1 MRDARV
7 VVIGGG
13 HNGLVCAAYLARR
26 GVRVTL
32 LERRDRLGGACVT
45 EELWPGY
52 RVSRAAYVVSL
63 LRPRILRE
71 LELGRFGLTLLPRS
85 PASLTPLADGRSLVL
100 GVDPAADSREIARFS
115 PADAAL
121 YPRYEALLER
131 IARAL
136 EPTLDLPPPEL
147 RIRHSRDL
155 RAGLQ
160 TLLAGLRLGRQLPAA
175 AQLLLGAARDVIEE
189 WFESEPLRTTL
200 ASDAV
205 IGAYASPSTRGTGYV
220 PFHHVMGSIG
230 GKRGVWA
237 YVRGG
242 MGSLAQALA
251 ECARARGVTLR
262 CEAEVARIRVQ
273 GGRATGVVLVDG
285 EEIPADAVVS
295 GADPARSFALVG

>member
-45 EELWPGY
+45 EVLWPGY

-115 PADAAL
+115 RADAAL

-220 PFHHVMGSIG
+220 LFHHVMGSIG

-242 MGSLAQALA
+242 MGSLTHAN
-251 ECARARGVTLR
+251 AR
-262 CEAEVARIRVQ
+262 
-273 GGRATGVVLVDG
+273 
-285 EEIPADAVVS
+285 
-295 GADPARSFALVG
+295 